1 MSDFPTLLTELAS
14 GDDERAEAA
23 ALQIAAYGAEAL
35 PILSILLSSPNPDAR
50 WWATRTLATIHTG
63 GITPMLL
70 KALRDPE
77 YGVRMC
83 AAVALREKPDPTAIP
98 ALITLLGSRN
108 PLLGRL
114 AADALAAI
122 GKDATPSLV
131 AVFENGNQS
140 ECLNAVRALSRIGDA
155 RAIPALFKALDHDSV
170 VIQHLA
176 DKGLENLGVSMSF
189 FEPD

>member
-1 MSDFPTLLTELAS
+1 LSGFPTLLAELVS

-23 ALQIAAYGAEAL
+23 ALQIAAFGVESL
-35 PILSILLSSPNPDAR
+35 PVLNILLSSPNPDAR
-50 WWATRTLATIHTG
+50 WWATRTLATIDDRST
-63 GITPMLL
+63 TPMLL
-70 KALRDPE
+70 KALRDPDD
-77 YGVRMC
+77 GVRMC
-83 AAVALREKPDPTAIP
+83 AAVALRERPDPTATP

-108 PLLGRL
+108 PTLGRL
-114 AADALAAI
+114 AADALVAI
-122 GKDATPSLV
+122 GKAATPSLV
-131 AVFENGNQS
+131 AVFENGSQA
-140 ECLNAVRALSRIGDA
+140 ECLNAVRALSKIGDA